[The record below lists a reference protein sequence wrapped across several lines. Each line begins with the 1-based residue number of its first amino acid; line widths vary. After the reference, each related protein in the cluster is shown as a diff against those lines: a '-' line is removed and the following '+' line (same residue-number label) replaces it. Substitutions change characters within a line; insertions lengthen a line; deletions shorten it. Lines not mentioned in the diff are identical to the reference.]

1 MGKKLPSSILL
12 HRSNTAYL
20 HQLKRIFKSWQVE
33 VYEAAVLAELRD
45 KNILDSIPV
54 AVAIVDDTDISGLDF
69 LRSVMHSNNWI
80 QRIMLTP
87 HNDPEIFERAVNKA
101 HINYLIPVPSEASKL
116 EVYFNKALKR
126 YEQITRPFTKLDALS
141 TITEDLIQE
150 NEKFRLE
157 ATTDSLTKLMNRRS
171 FNQIFE
177 RIWQRFK
184 EKRIPFS
191 LALLDIDHFK
201 RVNDTYGHQAGDVV
215 LQKLADIL
223 MKNQRVGIDYAFRY
237 GGEEFTIISTNT
249 NEHEMKGYLERLL
262 AIVSETGFFYEG
274 ERIAISFS
282 AGVCEAIP
290 DEKAEDMIVRVD
302 ATMYKAKEAGRNRVF
317 AYSEMR

>member
-1 MGKKLPSSILL
+1 MNKNLPSSILL

-20 HQLKRIFKSWQVE
+20 HQLKRIFKSWQVD
-33 VYEAAVLAELRD
+33 VYEAAVLAELPD

-54 AVAIVDDTDISGLDF
+54 AVAIVDDNDITGLDF

-87 HNDPEIFERAVNKA
+87 YNDPEIFERAVNKA
-101 HINYLIPVPSEASKL
+101 HINYLISVPSDASNL
-116 EVYFNKALKR
+116 EIYFHKALKR

-141 TITEDLIQE
+141 TFTEDLIQE

-157 ATTDSLTKLMNRRS
+157 ATTDTLTKLMNRRS

-223 MKNQRVGIDYAFRY
+223 IKNQRVGIDYAFRY

-249 NEHEMKGYLERLL
+249 NEREMKGYLERLL
-262 AIVSETGFFYEG
+262 AIVSNTEIFYEG
-274 ERIAISFS
+274 ERITISFS
-282 AGVCEAIP
+282 AGVCESVP
-290 DEKAEDMIVRVD
+290 NEKAEDMIVRVD
-302 ATMYKAKEAGRNRVF
+302 ETMYKAKEAGRKRVY
-317 AYSEMR
+317 AYSEKH